1 VWRPD
6 LHRHLDPPCAGRTH
20 EAAPPEDAHSLST
33 WRPRLTACGLPACS
47 RRAPPMPHA
56 GQPRTPPRQAA
67 PCPRTLPSRRSGRPP
82 IKGCTPLPS
91 RVQAPCLSPSPAA
104 PPLPPPC
111 GAHPCAHFFGHLTPR
126 TSPLGPIRARAIA
139 CCPAFRRFSPEF
151 HPQRPP
157 PLGAA
162 EPAHRS
168 SPRLHHHFQS
178 PLGEHPGGLMPFV
191 GQVRPA
197 IAAGELT
204 RRREGRFVRIGFFAR
219 AYV

>member
-1 VWRPD
+1 VWRPN
-6 LHRHLDPPCAGRTH
+6 LHRHMDPPCAGRTH
-20 EAAPPEDAHSLST
+20 DAAPPEVAHSSST
-33 WRPRLTACGLPACS
+33 WRPCLTACRLPACS
-47 RRAPPMPHA
+47 RCAPPMPHA

-67 PCPRTLPSRRSGRPP
+67 PLSAHLAFEAKREAAYKRLHASPLARASTLPFPEPRR
-82 IKGCTPLPS
+82 
-91 RVQAPCLSPSPAA
+91 A
-104 PPLPPPC
+104 PLPPPC

-178 PLGEHPGGLMPFV
+178 PLGEHPGGLVPFV